1 MCFEINPILYKLQIL
16 IYLIMMMKY
25 KKTFFVAVFF
35 GLLSC
40 TSSNSFYLN
49 KKNILWVYLEDTAPL
64 MGAYGERLI
73 ETPNIDKLAENGVL
87 YTNAFMPSPVC
98 SASRSTIITGMMATT
113 LGLHNH
119 HSSRTQESEIKL
131 PKEFKTI
138 PEIFKK
144 TGYFTFNNGKD
155 DYNFSYNRHNL
166 YSQEYK
172 VHPLYGKLGLP
183 IDFSELTQKQ
193 PFFGQVQL
201 SGGKEIFK
209 KKFQNN
215 ISSPVDRSKIKLPP
229 YLPNNPVLIEE
240 YAKHYDAIQ
249 ITDKRV
255 GEIINGL
262 KENKILNNTIVFFF
276 SDHGMRITR
285 NKQFLYDGGLNVPL
299 IIADF
304 TNQFKPILKGTS
316 NGELVSGLD
325 IGATS
330 LAIAE
335 IEIPDIMEGRN
346 LFTDPPRDYVIST
359 RDRCDFTID
368 RIRSVRTKNFKYI
381 KNFMTD
387 RPYTQPTYMDVNGVE
402 FVKTIRKLKEQGKLN
417 SVQERFLSDF
427 RPSEELYDIENDPFE
442 LKNLAFEKEY
452 ELTLKAHAKI
462 LEDWILKTDDKGQY
476 PENEE
481 NLKFMLEIWGDHVVN
496 PEYEVLKN
504 KYPGIAGSKKHILKE
519 QYK

>member
-1 MCFEINPILYKLQIL
+1 MNKINPFL
-16 IYLIMMMKY
+16 II
-25 KKTFFVAVFF
+25 VFF

-40 TSSNSFYLN
+40 TSPKSLDLN
-49 KKNILWVYLEDTAPL
+49 KINILWVYLEDTAPL
-64 MGAYGERLI
+64 MGAYGETLI

-98 SASRSTIITGMMATT
+98 SASRSTIITGVMATS

-119 HSSRTQESEIKL
+119 HSSRTPESEIKL

-144 TGYFTFNNGKD
+144 SGYFTFNNGKD
-155 DYNFSYNRHNL
+155 DYNFSYNRLNL

-172 VHPLYGKLGLP
+172 VHPLYGKSGLS
-183 IDFSELTQKQ
+183 IDFSELTERQ
-193 PFFGQVQL
+193 PFFGQIQL

-209 KKFQNN
+209 KKFLSN
-215 ISSPVDRSKIKLPP
+215 ISSPVDRSSIKLPP
-229 YLPNNPVLIEE
+229 YLPNDPVLIEE

-249 ITDKRV
+249 ITDQKV
-255 GEIINGL
+255 GEIIKEL
-262 KENKILNNTIVFFF
+262 KENKILDNTIVFFF

-285 NKQFLYDGGLNVPL
+285 NKQFLYEGGLNVPL

-304 TNQFKPILKGTS
+304 TNQHNSILKGTS
-316 NGELVSGLD
+316 NGELISGLD
-325 IGATS
+325 IGTSS

-335 IEIPDIMEGRN
+335 IKIPDYMEGRN
-346 LFTDPPRDYVIST
+346 LLSDPARKYVIST

-368 RIRSVRTKNFKYI
+368 RIRSVRSKNFRYI

-387 RPYTQPTYMDVNGVE
+387 RAYTQPTYMDVNGVE
-402 FVKTIRKLKEQGKLN
+402 FVKTMKKLKEQGKLN

-427 RPSEELYDIENDPFE
+427 RPSEELYDIVNDPFE
-442 LKNLAFEKEY
+442 LKNLASEKEY
-452 ELTLKAHAKI
+452 ELTLKEHSKV

-504 KYPGIAGSKKHILKE
+504 KYPGIAGSKKYILKA
-519 QYK
+519 QYQKVKFTK

>member
-1 MCFEINPILYKLQIL
+1 MNKINPFL
-16 IYLIMMMKY
+16 II
-25 KKTFFVAVFF
+25 VFF

-40 TSSNSFYLN
+40 TSPKSLDLN
-49 KKNILWVYLEDTAPL
+49 KINILWVYLEDTAPL
-64 MGAYGERLI
+64 MGAYGETLI

-98 SASRSTIITGMMATT
+98 SASRSTIITGVMATS

-119 HSSRTQESEIKL
+119 HSSRTPESEIKL

-144 TGYFTFNNGKD
+144 SGYFTFNNGKD
-155 DYNFSYNRHNL
+155 DYNFSYNRLNL

-172 VHPLYGKLGLP
+172 VHPLYGKSGLS
-183 IDFSELTQKQ
+183 IDFSELTERQ
-193 PFFGQVQL
+193 PFFGQIQL

-209 KKFQNN
+209 KKFLSN
-215 ISSPVDRSKIKLPP
+215 ISSPVDRSSIKLPP
-229 YLPNNPVLIEE
+229 YLPNDPVLIEE

-249 ITDKRV
+249 ITDQKV
-255 GEIINGL
+255 GEIIKEL
-262 KENKILNNTIVFFF
+262 KENKILDNTIVFFF

-285 NKQFLYDGGLNVPL
+285 NKQFLYDGGLHVPL

-304 TNQFKPILKGTS
+304 TNQHNSILKGTS
-316 NGELVSGLD
+316 NGELISGLD
-325 IGATS
+325 IGTSS

-335 IEIPDIMEGRN
+335 IKIPDYMEGRN
-346 LFTDPPRDYVIST
+346 LFSDPARKYVIST

-368 RIRSVRTKNFKYI
+368 RIRSVRSKNFRYI

-387 RPYTQPTYMDVNGVE
+387 RAYTQPTYMDVNGVE
-402 FVKTIRKLKEQGKLN
+402 FVKTMKKLKEQGKLN

-427 RPSEELYDIENDPFE
+427 RPSEELYDIVNDPFE
-442 LKNLAFEKEY
+442 LKNLASEKEY
-452 ELTLKAHAKI
+452 ELTLKAHAKV

-504 KYPGIAGSKKHILKE
+504 KYPGIAGSKKYILKA
-519 QYK
+519 QYQKVKFTK

>member
-1 MCFEINPILYKLQIL
+1 MYKINPFL
-16 IYLIMMMKY
+16 I
-25 KKTFFVAVFF
+25 TVFF
-35 GLLSC
+35 GFLSC
-40 TSSNSFYLN
+40 TSPKSFDLK

-64 MGAYGERLI
+64 MGAYGETLI
-73 ETPNIDKLAENGVL
+73 ETPNIDKLAKNGVL

-98 SASRSTIITGMMATT
+98 SPTRSTIITGVMATT

-119 HSSRTQESEIKL
+119 HSSRTPESEIKL
-131 PKEFKTI
+131 PKEVKTI

-144 TGYFTFNNGKD
+144 SGYFTFNNGKD
-155 DYNFSYNRHNL
+155 DYNFSYNRYNL
-166 YSQEYK
+166 YTQEYK

-183 IDFSELTQKQ
+183 IDFSELTKRQ
-193 PFFGQVQL
+193 PFFGQIQL

-209 KKFQNN
+209 KKFLNN
-215 ISSPVDRSKIKLPP
+215 ISSPVERSNIQLPP
-229 YLPNNPVLIEE
+229 YLPNDPVLIEE

-249 ITDKRV
+249 ITDQRV
-255 GEIINGL
+255 GEIIKGL
-262 KENKILNNTIVFFF
+262 KENKVLNNTIVFFF

-285 NKQFLYDGGLNVPL
+285 NKQFLYEGGLKVPL
-299 IIADF
+299 IVADF
-304 TNQFKPILKGTS
+304 TNQYKPILKGTS

-325 IGATS
+325 IGTTS

-335 IEIPDIMEGRN
+335 IEIPEFMEGRN
-346 LFTDPPRDYVIST
+346 LFSDHPRDYVIST

-368 RIRSVRTKNFKYI
+368 RIRSVRSKKFKYI

-402 FVKTIRKLKEQGKLN
+402 FVKTMRKLKEQGKLN

-427 RPSEELYDIENDPFE
+427 RPSEELYDIVNDPFE

-452 ELTLKAHAKI
+452 ESILKAHAKI

-504 KYPGIAGSKKHILKE
+504 KYPGIAGSKKHILKA
-519 QYK
+519 QYQKVIFTN